1 MQISVGCV
9 CPPAARSCGCRPS
22 SSHRTPP
29 VFLSLATTTTSKDNW
44 PHNLKLSLHHH
55 SHSALSSWPRIGPA
69 NIVMTEM
76 RCCDTLNSD
85 LGISNNQ
92 EDPLATS
99 NWDLVLGGLK
109 LMMVNQY
116 WSYRWQ
122 VSILALLGGTGR
134 NATDSLTKSKEG
146 WKTNHWSDSSLI
158 IKISLDW
165 GECFVLD
172 DLLVESTVTVIWLSI
187 SKLSCG

>member
-55 SHSALSSWPRIGPA
+55 PHSALSSWPRIGPA

-76 RCCDTLNSD
+76 RCCDTLNLIWGAQLKQSGRSSCHLQLRFNAWRIEVND
-85 LGISNNQ
+85 GKSILILPLTSFYFSTSGRDGKECDGLRQ
-92 EDPLATS
+92 E
-99 NWDLVLGGLK
+99 VLGRLKNKSLVGL
-109 LMMVNQY
+109 V
-116 WSYRWQ
+116 
-122 VSILALLGGTGR
+122 I
-134 NATDSLTKSKEG
+134 
-146 WKTNHWSDSSLI
+146 NH
-158 IKISLDW
+158 
-165 GECFVLD
+165 
-172 DLLVESTVTVIWLSI
+172 
-187 SKLSCG
+187 